1 MPSGGPRLCVLH
13 ISDLHFC
20 ATEARGHYWNTEAT
34 ELAVAPHNRRGLLG
48 SLLYDLR
55 NEGLAPDLV
64 VVSGDLLDRGNETG
78 IEPVVVFLKAL
89 AEGLGLPVS
98 RLVIAPGNHDVLR
111 GGDPA
116 GRYVLY
122 DRIRG
127 ALYGDTRPAFA
138 EGTPPHQRV
147 DHHVFEDLDVE
158 VVAFNSC
165 EELEASAQKEHGS
178 VGVGQRDHADGL
190 LRRTRTKG
198 HFRIA
203 VVHHHLESPA
213 GVGRTDYS
221 VMTDA
226 GGMRRWLA
234 RERFQLALHGHQHVD
249 WHDVRELDGW
259 FLAIAAAASAGVAE
273 YGRKEWAL
281 PIAYQILV
289 VEGPTRG
296 RRIRRE
302 YDPQTMEW
310 ADAGRGEDTQA
321 LRFGPADAAVSSG
334 PAREAKVPPPPEE
347 AAPPSLTRKGR
358 IAVKIQHLERAID
371 SHRSTLRVQLVSLG
385 AAVFLAVALA
395 AYLYRMLPPVLSV
408 SGGFALLFAGS
419 IGLPMRLAS
428 YRESIDRLHFLKD
441 GYQRC
446 ASHRDDEL
454 VQVLDERF
462 QRLI

>member
-20 ATEARGHYWNTEAT
+20 AAEARGHYWNTEAT
-34 ELAVAPHNRRGLLG
+34 ELAVAPHNRRGLVG

-55 NEGLAPDLV
+55 HEGLAPDLV
-64 VVSGDLLDRGNETG
+64 VVSGDLLDRGSETG
-78 IEPVVVFLKAL
+78 VEPVVTFLRAL
-89 AEGLGLPVS
+89 AEGLGLPVT
-98 RLVIAPGNHDVLR
+98 RIVIAPGNHDVLR
-111 GGDPA
+111 DGDPA
-116 GRYVLY
+116 SRYALY

-127 ALYGDTRPAFA
+127 GVYGDARPPFV

-147 DHHVFEDLDVE
+147 DHHVFEELGVE

-165 EELEASAQKEHGS
+165 EELEASARKDHGS
-178 VGVGQRDHADGL
+178 VGVGQRDHADGM
-190 LRRTRTKG
+190 LRRTREKNL
-198 HFRIA
+198 FRIA
-203 VVHHHLESPA
+203 VVHHHLESPV
-213 GVGRTDYS
+213 GIGRTDYS

-234 RERFQLALHGHQHVD
+234 RERFHLALHGHQHVD

-334 PAREAKVPPPPEE
+334 PAREDKPPPPEE
-347 AAPPSLTRKGR
+347 PAPPSLTRKGR

-371 SHRSTLRVQLVSLG
+371 SHRTTLRVQLVSLG
-385 AAVFLAVALA
+385 AAVVLGIALA
-395 AYLYRMLPPVLSV
+395 AYLFRMLPPVLSV

-419 IGLPMRLAS
+419 IGLPMRLAA
-428 YRESIDRLHFLKD
+428 YREAIDKLHFLKD
-441 GYQRC
+441 GYHRC

-454 VQVLDERF
+454 VRVLDERF
-462 QRLI
+462 HRLI

>member
-1 MPSGGPRLCVLH
+1 MLH

-20 ATEARGHYWNTEAT
+20 ASETRGHYWNTEAS
-34 ELAVAPHNRRGLLG
+34 ELSVAPHNRRGLLG

-55 NEGLAPDLV
+55 NEGLTPDLV
-64 VVSGDLLDRGNETG
+64 IVSGDLLDRGSESG
-78 IEPVVVFLKAL
+78 VLPVVTFLKDLAL
-89 AEGLGLPVS
+89 GLGLPVT
-98 RLVIAPGNHDVLR
+98 RVVIAPGNHDVLR
-111 GGDPA
+111 SGDPA
-116 GRYVLY
+116 GRYALY

-127 ALYGDTRPAFA
+127 DLYGDLRPAFA
-138 EGTPPHQRV
+138 PDTPAHRRV
-147 DHHVFEDLDVE
+147 DHHLFEDLGVE

-165 EELEASAQKEHGS
+165 EELEPSAQKDHGS
-178 VGVGQRDHADGL
+178 VGIGQRDHADGL
-190 LRRTRTKG
+190 LRRTQRKNL
-198 HFRIA
+198 FRIA
-203 VVHHHLESPA
+203 VVHHHLESPV

-273 YGRKEWAL
+273 YGRKEWSL
-281 PIAYQILV
+281 PIAYQIIA
-289 VEGPTRG
+289 VEGSARG

-310 ADAGRGEDTQA
+310 ADAGRGDDTQA

-334 PAREAKVPPPPEE
+334 PPREAKAPPPEE
-347 AAPPSLTRKGR
+347 PSPPSITRKGR
-358 IAVKIQHLERAID
+358 IVVKIQHLERAIA
-371 SHRSTLRVQLVSLG
+371 SHRTTLRVQLVSL
-385 AAVFLAVALA
+385 AAAVALA
-395 AYLYRMLPPVLSV
+395 IALAVYLFRLLPPVLSV

-419 IGLPMRLAS
+419 IGLPMRLAA
-428 YRESIDRLHFLKD
+428 YREAIDKLHFLRD

-446 ASHRDDEL
+446 ATHRDDEL
-454 VQVLDERF
+454 AQVLDERF
-462 QRLI
+462 HRLI